1 MRDHDW
7 DGIIIIFR
15 LFYSFKCKR
24 CVNNIQVKLPPE
36 ESDCTSDLSQWYHCT
51 NNKGLPDI
59 ILSQAWDVARS
70 VSFVFHHRSGAAEV
84 KTEPPAKDAKNSRFK
99 DEFDDGA
106 MDEDTD
112 DDAND
117 EDFVL

>member
-1 MRDHDW
+1 M
-7 DGIIIIFR
+7 
-15 LFYSFKCKR
+15 
-24 CVNNIQVKLPPE
+24 
-36 ESDCTSDLSQWYHCT
+36 SQWYHCT

-59 ILSQAWDVARS
+59 ILSQAWDVASS

-84 KTEPPAKDAKNSRFK
+84 KPETLATNDKTSRFK
-99 DEFDDGA
+99 EEFDDGEI
-106 MDEDTD
+106 DEDADDD